1 MSLAEI
7 LEGLPKLTPEE
18 RRQVYLCLQA
28 LEDEPDVE
36 ATPEM
41 LEAINEAIRASEQG
55 RIPRG
60 DLRPLEDRRRAADA
74 LLAPAQA

>member
-7 LEGLPKLTPEE
+7 IEGLPKLMPEE

-28 LEDEPDVE
+28 LEDEPEVE

-41 LEAINEAIRASEQG
+41 LAAIDEAVRASEQG
-55 RIPRG
+55 RVFT
-60 DLRPLEDRRRAADA
+60 LEQVR
-74 LLAPAQA
+74 AQAQVWLTR